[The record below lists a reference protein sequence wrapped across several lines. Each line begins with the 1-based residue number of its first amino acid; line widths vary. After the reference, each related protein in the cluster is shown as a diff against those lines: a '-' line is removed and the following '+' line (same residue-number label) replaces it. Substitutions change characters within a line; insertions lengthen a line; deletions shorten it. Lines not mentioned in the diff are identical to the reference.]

1 MQGEPGMSGLI
12 PIAIYVLVP
21 LGGLRLYQTLD
32 ARMGRMNVP
41 DPPRLVMAIL
51 LFTYGGWLLVILTDI
66 FWYWSGL
73 ASLGVLYLI
82 AVAPI
87 IIAGTAAGLYPRR
100 NLSGFHK
107 LTFAGSITYVMLS
120 LAALAGLMFRALV
133 L

>member
-1 MQGEPGMSGLI
+1 MSTLI

-21 LGGLRLYQTLD
+21 FGGLRLYQAVN

-41 DPPRLVMAIL
+41 DPPRVVLGIL
-51 LFTYGGWLLVILTDI
+51 FFTYGGWLLVILTDI
-66 FWYWSGL
+66 FWYWSAL

-82 AVAPI
+82 AVAPVVV
-87 IIAGTAAGLYPRR
+87 AGTTARLYLIR

-107 LTFAGSITYVMLS
+107 LAFAGSVAYVILS
-120 LAALAGLMFRALV
+120 VAALAVLMVRALV